1 MAKYEIINGLTIK
14 NKIFNAGD
22 LINKGDVPKE
32 SFDWLIEQKIIV
44 ELTPEYKA
52 KKLEEAANVIDDY
65 DTEFEVVGEEE

>member
-14 NKIFNAGD
+14 NKVFNAGD
-22 LINKGDVPKE
+22 VINKGDIPKE
-32 SFDWLIEQKIIV
+32 SFDWLEEQKIII
-44 ELTPEYKA
+44 EITPEYKA

>member
-14 NKIFNAGD
+14 NKVFNAGD
-22 LINKGDVPKE
+22 VVNKGDIPKE
-32 SFDWLIEQKIIV
+32 SFDWLEEQKIII
-44 ELTPEYKA
+44 EITPEYKA

>member
-22 LINKGDVPKE
+22 VINKGDVPKE
-32 SFDWLIEQKIIV
+32 SFDWLIEQKIIE

-65 DTEFEVVGEEE
+65 DTEFEIVGEEE